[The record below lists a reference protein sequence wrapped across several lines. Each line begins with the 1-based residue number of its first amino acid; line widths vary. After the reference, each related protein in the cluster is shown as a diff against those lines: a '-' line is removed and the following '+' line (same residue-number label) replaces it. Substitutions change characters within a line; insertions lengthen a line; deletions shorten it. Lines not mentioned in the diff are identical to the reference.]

1 MRRLI
6 LIFLILVF
14 ASAAHAEARLSV
26 VATLPWIGSLAQEIG
41 KDRVSV
47 TTFVKPSQDP
57 HMLEAKPSMILAARK
72 ADIIMYNGL
81 DLEIGYLPLILESSK
96 NPAVMP
102 GKPGNFD
109 CSRFVRAMDKPA
121 TADRSMGD
129 VHPLGNPHYQFS
141 PANILKVA
149 EGMAAAL
156 AHLDQANADIYR
168 ANFKAFSGK
177 LGEKRKQWSSLP
189 LKGKRFIAYHR
200 LFEYLAADFG
210 FQIIGYIEP
219 KPGIPPSASH
229 IERLIEDMKR
239 SKPDGILTTG
249 LYGKKE
255 AESLSAKTG
264 VRVILLSNDVGTEK
278 GLDDWFAFM
287 DAALNSLQ

>member
-1 MRRLI
+1 MRKLI
-6 LIFLILVF
+6 LLFLSMLL
-14 ASAAHAEARLSV
+14 ASNAHAEARLNV
-26 VATLPWIGSLAQEIG
+26 VTTLPWIGSLAKELG

-47 TTFVKPSQDP
+47 TSLVKPSRDP
-57 HMLEAKPSMILAARK
+57 HLLEAKPSMILAARK
-72 ADIIMYNGL
+72 ADIIMYNGF

-109 CSRFVRAMDKPA
+109 CSRFVRAIEKPA
-121 TADRSMGD
+121 TVDRRMGD
-129 VHPLGNPHYQFS
+129 VHPLGNPHYHFS

-156 AHLDQANADIYR
+156 ADLDQANADVYL
-168 ANFKAFSGK
+168 ANFNAFAGK
-177 LGEKRKQWSSLP
+177 LSEKRKQWSSQP
-189 LKGKRFIAYHR
+189 LNGKRFIAYHR

-210 FQIIGYIEP
+210 FQIIGYLEP

-255 AESLSAKTG
+255 AESLSTKTG
-264 VRVILLSNDVGTEK
+264 VRVIVLPNDVGAVQ

-287 DAALNSLQ
+287 DAALKSPQ